1 MSLVTRIKGKKSEKN
16 RRQIKKGSEVERK
29 ASKKGPVKCSC
40 KCVASMFVNRPL
52 LTHTKV
58 QMAYIL
64 TFLYV
69 YMLVLQGWFIV
80 LTFMFPCTLVLQF
93 EQLKLVR

>member
-52 LTHTKV
+52 LTHTDV
-58 QMAYIL
+58 QKGLYTYI
-64 TFLYV
+64 FVCV
-69 YMLVLQGWFIV
+69 YACASRLAHCPHFHVSMYCCAAV
-80 LTFMFPCTLVLQF
+80 
-93 EQLKLVR
+93 